1 MLDQLYFRST
11 DFICRDQNGHY
22 IHTRKP
28 NRDLESVVANRRLT
42 IHTTLNVKAKF
53 RCPLPGK
60 VEMSAFAVL
69 ILFPK
74 LLKRRSRDSGR
85 IGVLVP

>member
-1 MLDQLYFRST
+1 MFAQVPWLCSKRQIVSY
-11 DFICRDQNGHY
+11 
-22 IHTRKP
+22 
-28 NRDLESVVANRRLT
+28 
-42 IHTTLNVKAKF
+42 LNVKAKF

-60 VEMSAFAVL
+60 VEMSAFAVV